1 MRLSPGTRVKD
12 SFLSVHITGERGAAL
27 ASVSHSNDE
36 RLQRP
41 TMRAHREHKT
51 KKKERKS
58 DSTRKKKKN
67 SIEVVRESR
76 ARLSVFS
83 TSQRKERKTTTTN
96 SHHREGVGCLQTHT
110 VKGNESSSEPHQN
123 LTRAVQSSSASTV
136 SEGRVTFRGVYL
148 QTCVLCTVTSELHES
163 HHSFCL

>member
-1 MRLSPGTRVKD
+1 MPQCPTLTTSAFSVLRCARTENTKRRKKSEKATRRV
-12 SFLSVHITGERGAAL
+12 
-27 ASVSHSNDE
+27 
-36 RLQRP
+36 
-41 TMRAHREHKT
+41 
-51 KKKERKS
+51 
-58 DSTRKKKKN
+58 KKKN